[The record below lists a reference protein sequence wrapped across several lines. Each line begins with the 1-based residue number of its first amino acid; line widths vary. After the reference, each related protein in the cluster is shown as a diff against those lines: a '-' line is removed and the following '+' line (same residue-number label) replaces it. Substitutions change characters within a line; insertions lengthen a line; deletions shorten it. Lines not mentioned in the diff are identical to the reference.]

1 MHKEQNR
8 EASII
13 KTKLVQLQQI
23 KDTLKILGI
32 NAVFIQP
39 NVNALNQ
46 LNIQKELNELCQSL
60 N

>member
-1 MHKEQNR
+1 MHKEQNM

-13 KTKLVQLQQI
+13 KRKLAQLQQI
-23 KDTLKILGI
+23 KETLKILGI

-46 LNIQKELNELCQSL
+46 LNMQKELNELCQSL